1 MANETIKYRLQQ
13 YKRIKEN
20 IKDLEDMIIEI
31 DTKLQKIT
39 TNLSVDKV
47 QTTKDIDKWSE
58 LISKKIIVETKLKM
72 QLLRMYEEIEF
83 IEAKIDK
90 LDEMEKKLIRLRYYK
105 GMKWEEI
112 CVELNYSW
120 SQTHDYHSK
129 ILKKLNSG

>member
-1 MANETIKYRLQQ
+1 
-13 YKRIKEN
+13 
-20 IKDLEDMIIEI
+20 MIIEI

>member
-58 LISKKIIVETKLKM
+58 LISKKITVETKLKM

-83 IEAKIDK
+83 IETKIDK
-90 LDEMEKKLIRLRYYK
+90 LDEIEKKLIRLRYYK